1 MLAFL
6 ALSVAITTV
15 SAQYGAANSPPA
27 AQPSYSS
34 NVYYPP
40 VIYDSHYW
48 DYGSRE
54 RHHKECPKLTT
65 YVGSFPGIPDE
76 AFYPPVIR
84 YIKEGRKTTAL
95 VVCDRNVKNFNGLF
109 ARRNSSVDIRAA
121 YFVALGTTA
130 AFTLTCNRDERRY
143 EGLVVDLADPDDFSK
158 KVEVTQVTCVGL
170 DKTPIGLEIEQGLP
184 GLVLTIQGALEV
196 LYTPAPGRKKRE
208 AAEEVTET
216 PESPEVPESV
226 VTESAPENTEAP
238 TEVNEET
245 TVTIVENTEVPETAT
260 EEVSQNTE
268 GPVEVEGSTQASE
281 PAPGSVEA
289 IKAALKKLGEALGK
303 LF

>member
-6 ALSVAITTV
+6 ALSVAVTTV
-15 SAQYGAANSPPA
+15 SAEYGAANNPPA

-65 YVGSFPGIPDE
+65 YVGSFPGIPTE

-84 YIKEGRKTTAL
+84 YIKEGKKTTAL

-109 ARRNSSVDIRAA
+109 ARYNSSVDIRAA
-121 YFVALGTTA
+121 HFVALGTTA
-130 AFTLTCNRDERRY
+130 AFTLTCNRDERRF
-143 EGLVVDLADPDDFSK
+143 EGLVVDMADLVDFSK
-158 KVEVTQVTCVGL
+158 KVEITQVTCVGL
-170 DKTPIGLEIEQGLP
+170 DKTPVGLKVEEIIREDLILP
-184 GLVLTIQGALEV
+184 IASALND
-196 LYTPAPGRKKRE
+196 LLATTGRKKRE
-208 AAEEVTET
+208 APEDVTET
-216 PESPEVPESV
+216 SETPEVPESNA
-226 VTESAPENTEAP
+226 TESAPENTEAP

-245 TVTIVENTEVPETAT
+245 TVTIVENTEAPETAT

-268 GPVEVEGSTQASE
+268 GPVEVEGSTAAPE